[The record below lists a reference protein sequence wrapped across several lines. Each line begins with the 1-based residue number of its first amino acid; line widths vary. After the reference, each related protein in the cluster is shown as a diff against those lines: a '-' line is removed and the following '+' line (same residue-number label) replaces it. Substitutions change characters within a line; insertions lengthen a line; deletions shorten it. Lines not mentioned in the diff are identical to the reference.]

1 MTTRLTR
8 WLTTLDNFEA
18 KMAQLPAVR
27 RYGRLTRATGLV
39 LEATG
44 LQLPLGATCV
54 IERQNG
60 SKTHEVE
67 SEVVGFNGQ
76 RLFLMP
82 LEEVEGVLPGA
93 RVYAKNISAE
103 GLQSGKQLPLGP
115 ALLGRVLDGS
125 GKPLDGLP
133 SPDTTETGALITPP
147 FNPLQRTP
155 IEHVLD
161 TGVRPIN
168 ALLTVGRGQRMG
180 LFAGSGV
187 GKSVLLGMM
196 ARYTRADVIV
206 VGLIGERGRE
216 VKDFIEN
223 ILGAEGRARSVVIAA
238 PADVSPLLRMQ
249 GAAYATRIAE
259 DFRDRGQH
267 VLLIMDSPAT
277 RWPSVKLRWRLANH
291 LLLKVIHRRCLPN
304 YRHWSSV
311 PEMALAA
318 AARLPRFI
326 PCSPRAMT
334 SRTPLPTPRGPSSTV
349 TLCCLADWRK
359 PGTIRLSILKRRS
372 AAQ

>member
-60 SKTHEVE
+60 SETHEVE

-93 RVYAKNISAE
+93 RVYAKNISTE

-238 PADVSPLLRMQ
+238 P
-249 GAAYATRIAE
+249 
-259 DFRDRGQH
+259 
-267 VLLIMDSPAT
+267 